1 MSKTIGIAVAIG
13 FAAVF
18 VAGASL
24 AADVKGEISTAEEHA
39 GYSAVAKSIDEAHM
53 HLHHT
58 INCIVG
64 PKGAGFDATQIN
76 PCAGRG
82 NGAIPDSSDAGV
94 KQKLQA
100 AADEAQKGLAGSDL
114 KAAQQSAA
122 QTVSM
127 LKALE

>member
-1 MSKTIGIAVAIG
+1 MRILISAVAV
-13 FAAVF
+13 AAMMTTAAF
-18 VAGASL
+18 
-24 AADVKGEISTAEEHA
+24 AADVKGEISTAQEHA

-53 HLHHT
+53 HLHHAV
-58 INCIVG
+58 NCIVG
-64 PKGAGFDATQIN
+64 PKGTGFDAAQIN

-82 NGAIPDSSDAGV
+82 DGAIPDSTDAGV

-100 AADEAQKGLAGSDL
+100 AADEAQKGLATNDL
-114 KAAQQSAA
+114 KAAQAAAA

>member
-1 MSKTIGIAVAIG
+1 MKILISAAVAVLMTS
-13 FAAVF
+13 AAY
-18 VAGASL
+18 A
-24 AADVKGEISTAEEHA
+24 AADVKGEIATAEEHV
-39 GYSAVAKSIDEAHM
+39 GYSAVAKTIEEAHM
-53 HLHHT
+53 HLHHAV
-58 INCIVG
+58 NCIVG

-82 NGAIPDSSDAGV
+82 NGAMPDSTDAGV

-100 AADEAQKGLAGSDL
+100 AADAAQKGLATNDL
-114 KAAQQSAA
+114 KAAQAAAA

>member
-1 MSKTIGIAVAIG
+1 MRILISAAA
-13 FAAVF
+13 AAVLMTS
-18 VAGASL
+18 AAYA
-24 AADVKGEISTAEEHA
+24 AADVKGEIATGEEHV
-39 GYSAVAKSIDEAHM
+39 GYSAVAKTIEEAHM
-53 HLHHT
+53 HLHHAV
-58 INCIVG
+58 NCIVG

-82 NGAIPDSSDAGV
+82 NGAMPDSTDAGV

-100 AADEAQKGLAGSDL
+100 AADEAQKGLATNDL
-114 KAAQQSAA
+114 KAAQAAAA

>member
-1 MSKTIGIAVAIG
+1 MKILISAAAVAVLLTS
-13 FAAVF
+13 AAY
-18 VAGASL
+18 
-24 AADVKGEISTAEEHA
+24 AADVKGEIATAEEHA

-82 NGAIPDSSDAGV
+82 NGAIPDSADAGV

-100 AADEAQKGLAGSDL
+100 AADEAQKGLATSDL